1 MLLFHARAIATL
13 GFPQPAIVTPV
24 TLAVPPDLLRLTR
37 IVPHGLGAYG
47 TQFIFSN
54 GVTANNLL
62 KNIDGEV
69 KKIDSWQ
76 TAIRAQEAR
85 QGVTRYRRTAQYR
98 NYTRY
103 INEAND
109 RIANYKR
116 QLARLVVYVNPVF
129 PISTVVRPTFPQ
141 FPPLRSPYFDNLG
154 RPLFDATGRPYFD
167 QYGRPYPY
175 TPFYY
180 YR

>member
-85 QGVTRYRRTAQYR
+85 QGVTRYRRTQ
-98 NYTRY
+98 
-103 INEAND
+103 
-109 RIANYKR
+109 
-116 QLARLVVYVNPVF
+116 
-129 PISTVVRPTFPQ
+129 
-141 FPPLRSPYFDNLG
+141 
-154 RPLFDATGRPYFD
+154 
-167 QYGRPYPY
+167 
-175 TPFYY
+175 
-180 YR
+180 